1 MSTHHSATDAV
12 LLTRDGE
19 VAIVE
24 LNRPERL
31 NAINDDLVE
40 ALHDALSEVE
50 VSGCGAMVLAGRGR
64 AFCAGHDLKEPRG
77 DDATLRHRL
86 NRLQDLTRRL
96 RELPVPVIAAV
107 HGHAAGAGAELTFD
121 CDLILA
127 AEGTRFRFPEVSI
140 GLTVTNGL
148 TKLLP
153 LYVGPV
159 KAKELFLLAEPL
171 EAADALQLGL
181 VNRVVPADDLID
193 AALAW
198 GRRIASSSRLAT
210 SLTKAALNMGID
222 SSFEGSL
229 QLEHSH
235 AFIVEMELRNKD
247 RTELLATSRSR
258 NTTA

>member
-1 MSTHHSATDAV
+1 MPTQDSATEAV
-12 LLTRDGE
+12 VLARDGD

-31 NAINDDLVE
+31 NAVNDDLVDG
-40 ALHDALSEVE
+40 LHDALSQVDA
-50 VSGCGAMVLAGRGR
+50 GGYGAMVLAGRGR

-86 NRLQDLTRRL
+86 DRLQDLTRRL
-96 RELPVPVIAAV
+96 RALPIPVIAAV

-121 CDLILA
+121 CDLIVA

-171 EAADALQLGL
+171 EAEDALQLGL
-181 VNRVVPADDLID
+181 VNRVVPADTLRET
-193 AALAW
+193 ALEW
-198 GRRIASSSRLAT
+198 GRRIAGESRIAT
-210 SLTKAALNMGID
+210 ALTKAALDKGIE
-222 SSFEGSL
+222 SSFEASL
-229 QLEHSH
+229 HLEHSH
-235 AFIVEMELRNKD
+235 AYIAEMELRNKD
-247 RTELLATSRSR
+247 RTELLAVSRAR
-258 NTTA
+258 NTSP